1 PARLSCYIWRPGKWE
16 RAHAYREGERML
28 VDLVE
33 VTTTDGLTL
42 GGAYMAA
49 ADADR
54 LSPIDC
60 LCFFHGDGGHFY
72 RRLYLELGARLAARG
87 VAFLAAN
94 RRGHDWVS
102 RGARGGGLQGYAHE
116 SVEAARLDYAAWL
129 ALLHERGHK
138 AIAMSG
144 HSGGAVRAVYAQ
156 AKEHFAGVNAVVS
169 VSPGE
174 YHHQGII
181 DMCGEAFE
189 NLYRQAQA
197 FVDEG
202 QPEAYLKVDMPF
214 RAMWTAQ
221 AFVDSF
227 HPDNRYSLTS
237 HAAETGCPTLFVFG
251 AEECAGPQVE
261 PTAGL
266 AMRQLRAADFAHVTV
281 DVIEGANHA
290 YAGREVALFESI
302 WGWLAAL

>member
-1 PARLSCYIWRPGKWE
+1 
-16 RAHAYREGERML
+16 ML
-28 VDLVE
+28 ADLVE
-33 VTTTDGLTL
+33 VTTTDGITL
-42 GGAYMAA
+42 GGAYLAA
-49 ADADR
+49 TVADQ

-72 RRLYLELGARLAARG
+72 RRLYLELGARLAANG

-94 RRGHDWVS
+94 RRGHDFVS
-102 RGARGGGLQGYAHE
+102 RGAGGGGLQGYAHE
-116 SVEAARLDYAAWL
+116 SVEAARQDYAAWL
-129 ALLHERGHK
+129 SFLNERGHK
-138 AIAMSG
+138 AIAISG

-156 AKEHFAGVNAVVS
+156 AKEHFTAVNAVVS

-174 YHHQGII
+174 YQHHGVIEV
-181 DMCGEAFE
+181 CGETFE
-189 NLYRQAQA
+189 KLYREAQA
-197 FVDEG
+197 SVDKG
-202 QPEAYLKVDMPF
+202 QPDVYLKTDIPF

-221 AFVDSF
+221 AYVDSF
-227 HPDNRYSLTS
+227 HPDNRYSLTR

-266 AMRQLRAADFAHVTV
+266 AMRRLRAADFAHVTV
-281 DVIEGANHA
+281 REVEGANHG

-302 WGWLAAL
+302 WHWLTAL

>member
-1 PARLSCYIWRPGKWE
+1 
-16 RAHAYREGERML
+16 ML

-42 GGAYMAA
+42 GGAYMATTV
-49 ADADR
+49 ADR
-54 LSPIDC
+54 PSPIDC
-60 LCFFHGDGGHFY
+60 LCFLHGDGGHFY
-72 RRLYLELGARLAARG
+72 RRLYLELGARLAASG

-94 RRGHDWVS
+94 RRGHDLVS

-116 SVEAARLDYAAWL
+116 SVEAARLDYTAWL
-129 ALLHERGHK
+129 AFLHERGHN
-138 AIAMSG
+138 AVAVSG

-174 YHHQGII
+174 YDHQGVV
-181 DMCGEAFE
+181 DVYGEAFE
-189 NLYRQAQA
+189 KLYRQAQTS
-197 FVDEG
+197 VDEG
-202 QPEAYLKVDMPF
+202 QPETYLRTDIPF

-221 AFVDSF
+221 AFVDTF
-227 HPDNRYSLTS
+227 HPDNRYSLTC
-237 HAAETGCPTLFVFG
+237 HAAATGCPTLFVFG

-261 PTAGL
+261 PLAGV
-266 AMRQLRAADFAHVTV
+266 AMRRLRATNYVHVTV

-302 WGWLAAL
+302 WGWLVAL